1 MSSEVEMTKKGETE
15 APMTGYQV
23 SGAIGLPSCLPAMA
37 NAAVAAI
44 IKNWC

>member
-1 MSSEVEMTKKGETE
+1 
-15 APMTGYQV
+15 MTGYQV